1 MKKLLTPKRSL
12 FPVFKYDLKM
22 KLSTLFILAAL
33 FSMQANDAYGQRTK
47 VTLDLDNVSVGQ
59 LIDEIES
66 KTEFEFVYKIK
77 DVNIDRIVSIKV
89 DRERIS
95 KVLNQIFQNTNTTFN
110 LNDRRIYLVKRSEPE
125 PTSQQQESNV
135 QPNLQFSVSG
145 TVTDVDGQPLPGA
158 SIIEQGTTN
167 GVSSDFDGN
176 YTIEVSTS
184 DAVLEV
190 SYLGFSTQQI
200 AVSGQSTVNVQL
212 QPDAGK
218 LAEVVII
225 GYGSTTKEKF
235 NGAVSKVD
243 SEALNNFS
251 TANFE
256 QALAGNVSG
265 IQILGNGKNP
275 GENSVVQIR
284 GLNTLTAGTNPLI
297 VIDGNPLSE
306 GSSFSSIN
314 TQDIESVNILKDAA
328 SAAIYGSRASNGVIL
343 ITTKKGKKGSL
354 KVTYDTYYGFQDRI
368 DNFELV
374 DAYDAALFDSD
385 SRNFGYVSGG
395 PGRSVSDDNATRD
408 ANGGGK
414 RSRIPGYLQ
423 GYLDGQA
430 GLTNTNWTDA
440 VFRTASQQNHY
451 LNLSGGSEKT
461 DYSISFGYLDQENI
475 IMDSDYKRYTANVQL
490 NSQISDRIRFG
501 VTSNV
506 SLVNSNPTGEAG
518 WSNYGLGNRAQPD
531 PSFSIILM
539 QPYYPIRNQD
549 GTFAIANQLHDNNDN
564 WDGPISENTVAQ
576 TALTDFFE
584 RRLRVFGNAYL
595 EVEPLAGLKFKTSL
609 GGDYNSIFT
618 EFFAPS
624 NIGNYRTPVVNNRT
638 QAMENN
644 ARRENF
650 ITENL
655 LTYTKTLDKH
665 NFDVLLGFSYQEENF
680 FNTRLES
687 NNFADDNLRNI
698 SGATN
703 PSAEVG
709 RSKWALE
716 SYFTRLQYDY
726 DGRYALSGSFRRDG
740 SSRFGANTK
749 YGNFAS
755 VSAGW
760 TLSNE
765 AFFPEDALVS
775 FAKLRA
781 SWGQTGN
788 NQIGDFGSIALIEPD
803 NYVVDGQ
810 LVPGSYT
817 ATSPNPDLSWE
828 TNTALNVG
836 LDLGILDNKL
846 LFTAEYYKSNTTDLL
861 LEVPVP
867 QQSGFSESLQNIG
880 ELENRGFEFE
890 IRGNNFE
897 IGELGL
903 SFNANITSSQNE
915 VLALGEGQE
924 QIIQSNGGMG
934 FLTKVGG
941 SIAEFYAYDIQ
952 GVFRTQAEIDAATIT
967 PLAGTE
973 VGDYIVRDAD
983 GDGQITPDDRVTL
996 GDYNP
1001 DFTYGFGFNLNYKSF
1016 DFTAQ
1021 FAGVEGRKVSDRMVY
1036 YAESGEGFFVPS
1048 QYYFDNYYS
1057 DRNPNGFFRRPD
1069 FSSFSSAGRLTR
1081 SSSLSVYDADY
1092 FRLRSMQLG
1101 YNFPESTTKYLG
1113 IDFLRL
1119 YLTGNNIFNSTK
1131 FRGYNPDALDTR
1143 DTNNQQT
1150 LTRGWIQSASPLT
1163 RFIAL
1168 GLNVKF

>member
-33 FSMQANDAYGQRTK
+33 FTMQANDAYGQRAK
-47 VTLDLDNVSVGQ
+47 VTLNLQNVSVGE

-77 DVNIDRIVSIKV
+77 DVNLERNISVIVN
-89 DRERIS
+89 RERIAN
-95 KVLNQIFQNTNTTFN
+95 VLKAVFKNTNTTFN
-110 LNDRRIYLVKRSEPE
+110 LNDRRIYLVKRRDSEKVSPPE
-125 PTSQQQESNV
+125 ESNSTDDI
-135 QPNLQFSVSG
+135 QFSVSG
-145 TVTDVDGQPLPGA
+145 TITDESGQPLPGA
-158 SIIEQGTTN
+158 SIIEKGTTN

-176 YTIEVSTS
+176 YAIDVSN
-184 DAVLEV
+184 DQAILEI
-190 SYLGFSTQQI
+190 SYLGYSSQEI
-200 AVSGQSTVNVQL
+200 NVASQSIINVKL

-235 NGAVSKVD
+235 NGAVSKID
-243 SEALNNFS
+243 NEELNNYS
-251 TANFE
+251 SANFE
-256 QALAGNVSG
+256 QSLAGNVSG

-297 VIDGNPLSE
+297 VVDGNPLSE

-343 ITTKKGKKGSL
+343 ITTKKGRKGSL

-368 DNFELV
+368 DNFQLV
-374 DAYDAALFDSD
+374 DAYDAALFDAD
-385 SRNFGYVSGG
+385 ARNFGYVSGG
-395 PGRSVSDDNATRD
+395 AGRNASDDNATRD

-423 GYLDGQA
+423 GYLDGQS

-451 LNLSGGSEKT
+451 VNLSGGSEKT
-461 DYSISFGYLDQENI
+461 DYSISLGYLDQENI

-490 NSQISDRIRFG
+490 NSNISDRIRFG
-501 VTSNV
+501 ITSNV

-518 WSNYGLGNRAQPD
+518 WSNYGLNRRSQPD

-539 QPYYPIRNQD
+539 QPYYPIRNTD
-549 GTFAIANQLHDNNDN
+549 GTFAIANQIDDNNDN

-576 TALTDFFE
+576 TALSDFFE
-584 RRLRVFGNAYL
+584 RRMRVFGNTYL
-595 EVEPLAGLKFKTSL
+595 EIEPWDGLKFKTSF
-609 GGDYNSIFT
+609 GGDYNTIFT

-624 NIGNYRTPVVNNRT
+624 NIGNYRTPVANNRT
-638 QAMENN
+638 QAFENN
-644 ARRENF
+644 LRRENF

-655 LTYTKTLDKH
+655 LTYNKVLDKH
-665 NFDVLLGFSYQEENF
+665 TFDILLGFSYQEESE
-680 FNTRLES
+680 FNTRLQS

-703 PSAEVG
+703 PSAVVE

-726 DGRYALSGSFRRDG
+726 DGRYSLSGSFRRDG

-755 VSAGW
+755 ISAGW
-760 TLSNE
+760 TVSNE
-765 AFFPEDALVS
+765 TFFPEDGLIS
-775 FAKLRA
+775 FTKLRA

-803 NYVVDGQ
+803 NYVIDGQ
-810 LVPGSYT
+810 LVAGSYT
-817 ATSPNPDLSWE
+817 DTSPNPDLSWE
-828 TNTALNVG
+828 TNSALNVG
-836 LDLGILDNKL
+836 VDLGFLDNH
-846 LFTAEYYKSNTTDLL
+846 LFVTAEYYKSKTTDLL
-861 LEVPVP
+861 LDVPVP

-880 ELENRGFEFE
+880 ELENKGFEFE
-890 IRGNNFE
+890 IRGSNFE
-897 IGELGL
+897 IGDLRLG
-903 SFNANITSSQNE
+903 FNANITTNQNE
-915 VLALGEGQE
+915 ILALGEGQE
-924 QIIQSNGGMG
+924 QIIQNNGGMN

-941 SIAEFYAYDIQ
+941 SIAEFYAYDII
-952 GVFRTQAEIDAATIT
+952 GVYRTQADLDAETIT
-967 PLAGTE
+967 PLAGSE
-973 VGDYIVRDAD
+973 VGDYVVRDAN

-1001 DFTYGFGFNLNYKSF
+1001 DFTYGFGFNLSYKGF
-1016 DFTAQ
+1016 DFSAQ
-1021 FAGVEGRKVSDRMVY
+1021 FAGVEGRKASDRMVY
-1036 YAESGEGFFVPS
+1036 FAESGEGFFVPT
-1048 QYYFDNYYS
+1048 QHYFDNYYS
-1057 DRNPNGFFRRPD
+1057 DRNANGFFRRPD

-1081 SSSLSVYDADY
+1081 ASSLSVYDADY
-1092 FRLRSMQLG
+1092 FRLRSLQLG
-1101 YNFPESTTKYLG
+1101 YNFEENVTDYLG
-1113 IDFLRL
+1113 IDFLRI
-1119 YLTGNNIFNSTK
+1119 YLTGNNIFNVTN
-1131 FRGYNPDALDTR
+1131 FRGYNPDAIDTR
-1143 DTNNQQT
+1143 SNRRQT